1 MEKNEIIDK
10 IAFQNKEKTKHRLQ
24 NEHKITTKELQ
35 MYVCTIFDVNSL
47 TCYIVSNK
55 IYRCQAVWFYV

>member
-10 IAFQNKEKTKHRLQ
+10 IAFQNKEKNNTDYKMNIKSQLK
-24 NEHKITTKELQ
+24 NYV
-35 MYVCTIFDVNSL
+35 YVCTIFDVNSL

-55 IYRCQAVWFYV
+55 IYRCQAVCFYV